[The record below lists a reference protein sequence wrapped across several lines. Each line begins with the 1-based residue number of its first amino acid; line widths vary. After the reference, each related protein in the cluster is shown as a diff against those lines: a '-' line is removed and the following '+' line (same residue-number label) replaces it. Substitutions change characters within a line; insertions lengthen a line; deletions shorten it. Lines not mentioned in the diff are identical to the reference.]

1 LSGGLAAYDSGVR
14 LSRGILDLV
23 STTTI
28 ASGAGYHARDLKVQS
43 AFISL
48 TSFAHRGAPSQFLRS
63 VLIFCD
69 RDLQLRGAGPYSGS
83 GAAYLL
89 RNFGQTKA
97 RKSELPESRIL
108 GLCPKVLPHFAF
120 AFNPI
125 SIVCSQHPRQI
136 FFSFASSF
144 AFSTASASTTV
155 P

>member
-1 LSGGLAAYDSGVR
+1 
-14 LSRGILDLV
+14 
-23 STTTI
+23 
-28 ASGAGYHARDLKVQS
+28 
-43 AFISL
+43 
-48 TSFAHRGAPSQFLRS
+48 
-63 VLIFCD
+63 LIFCD

-144 AFSTASASTTV
+144 AFSTASPSTIDTWSRDV
-155 P
+155 LDAAAFCLAAAGFAAEGGVALS